1 MFNRT
6 IQVPPPNLIRDVVVV
21 VSVVSVVVV
30 VVVVVSVVA
39 SVDNIPPEEANFNPL
54 RGASN

>member
-6 IQVPPPNLIRDVVVV
+6 IQVPPPNLTHDV
-21 VSVVSVVVV
+21 VVSVVVV
-30 VVVVVSVVA
+30 VIVVSVVA
-39 SVDNIPPEEANFNPL
+39 SVDNIPPEEANFNSL